1 VRRDFR
7 WWSWQEWFKLVA
19 QSNKLWQVV
28 LLEEDLFDFVWAPG
42 LQLGVDE
49 AEEVLGVVVRYF
61 VMAFFS

>member
-1 VRRDFR
+1 M
-7 WWSWQEWFKLVA
+7 VA